1 MCKGKD
7 MSVMV
12 MDVEGTDGRERGE
25 DQVRLTSSITC
36 QLLTDFLDFLKDF
49 ERKSALFSLASS
61 EVLIINVW
69 EHQVGL
75 YQGANM
81 GLLKTV
87 FEVNLGLF
95 GKRAQDGTNGRT
107 LLLFVIRDHIGTT
120 PLANLQATLTADLK
134 RIWESLSKP
143 TELSDRQLSDYFDLA
158 FTALPHKILAADK
171 FESEVRNLRGR
182 FVDKDNADYVF
193 KPAYHK
199 RIPADGVSF
208 YMENIWV
215 GPDYLHRPN
224 G

>member
-1 MCKGKD
+1 MN
-7 MSVMV
+7 VMV

-25 DQVRLTSSITC
+25 DQ
-36 QLLTDFLDFLKDF
+36 DF

-61 EVLIINVW
+61 EVLLINMW

-81 GLLKTV
+81 SLLKTV
-87 FEVNLGLF
+87 FEVNLSLF
-95 GKRAQDGTNGRT
+95 GHSSDNTNQRT

-120 PLANLQATLTADLK
+120 PLANLAATLETDLS

-143 TELSDRQLSDYFDLA
+143 EGLESCKLSDFFDLS

-171 FESEVRNLRGR
+171 FESDVQALRKR
-182 FVDKDNADYVF
+182 FVDKSNEGYVF

-199 RIPADGVSF
+199 RIPADGVAL
-208 YMENIWV
+208 YMEGIWV
-215 GPDYLHRPN
+215 RFQHSA
-224 G
+224 